1 MSAPLPPGGM
11 VTVHTKV
18 SGYSGRAPTHD
29 DAIENSAV
37 RVASRD
43 VVMAFML
50 SWPLNGDVRA
60 KTISGVCFSDMLAN
74 LYERFSVSISA
85 PLDEG
90 LVQPHTKDG
99 AKTYTWEMT
108 KFGDLVYAN
117 VVAQEFAAA
126 ARSNSL

>member
-1 MSAPLPPGGM
+1 M
-11 VTVHTKV
+11 VTVHTQV
-18 SGYSGRAPTHD
+18 SGVRAPTHD

-37 RVASRD
+37 LVANRD

-50 SWPLNGDVRA
+50 RWPLKDGVRA
-60 KTISGVCFSDMLAN
+60 ETVSGVCFSDMLAN

-117 VVAQEFAAA
+117 VVAKAFAAA
-126 ARSNSL
+126 TSELL